1 MTKNEFFSKF
11 IHHLQKV
18 SHEFYSIR
26 LGPSPLPLFD
36 RMSSWDCFYFDHQLK
51 EISLLLERP
60 TKRNR
65 ILDFFRGRGR
75 ASERNDVHSKD
86 RNHSHVTLVDKTS
99 MK

>member
-26 LGPSPLPLFD
+26 SPSPLCSIACLV
-36 RMSSWDCFYFDHQLK
+36 WDCFYFDHQLK